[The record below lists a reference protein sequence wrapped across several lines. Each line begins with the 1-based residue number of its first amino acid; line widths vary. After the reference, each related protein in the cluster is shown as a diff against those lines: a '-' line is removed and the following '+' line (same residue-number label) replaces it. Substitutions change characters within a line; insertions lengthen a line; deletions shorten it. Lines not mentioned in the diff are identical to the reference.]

1 MFAKNAGINGSQE
14 NNSILNREA
23 LFKIICPS
31 KFKNEE
37 IFKIE
42 EQLFKYNY
50 NFKYFGTEK
59 PMNVQQMIELFNK
72 TQLTTL
78 DDVPYMNFVNGYFSI
93 TEFISDKYENIRNI
107 IYNYIREL

>member
-1 MFAKNAGINGSQE
+1 
-14 NNSILNREA
+14 
-23 LFKIICPS
+23 
-31 KFKNEE
+31 
-37 IFKIE
+37 
-42 EQLFKYNY
+42 
-50 NFKYFGTEK
+50 
-59 PMNVQQMIELFNK
+59 MNVQQMIELFNK